1 MEAISSKDTKPLKLG
16 EYRFECQLDSRVL
29 SREEK
34 LLLYREDLNRICQ
47 LSETFNHV
55 LLSKRSK
62 YQEKGEKKSNYS
74 ICHDTLIELWG
85 LASCL
90 T

>member
-1 MEAISSKDTKPLKLG
+1 MEAISPKDTKPLKLG

-55 LLSKRSK
+55 LLSKPSK
-62 YQEKGEKKSNYS
+62 YQEKEEKKSNYPVCQTYLLNYGS
-74 ICHDTLIELWG
+74 LLHV
-85 LASCL
+85 
-90 T
+90 